1 MLKAIF
7 IDHMGTL
14 VYEQS
19 EWLTKLMDV
28 CVENSKEKDAQ
39 KIGELWYQKHDEL
52 IAQYNGENYKKE
64 YDIALET
71 FEKIKDEIG
80 LEGDSHQYCDLLVQH
95 WIHTPAYDD
104 SYDFFEQCPL
114 PIYIITNNDL
124 TYVEESMKNLELE
137 PKAIISSETTHYYK
151 PAKEMFEKAL
161 EITKL
166 KADEAVYIGDS
177 YNKDMQSAKSVGM
190 RAFLIGHKDI
200 DDPEI
205 TCIDTLLDVFEYL

>member
-19 EWLTKLMDV
+19 EWLTKLLDL
-28 CVENSKEKDAQ
+28 CAEKSNEKDTQ
-39 KIGELWYQKHDEL
+39 RIGNLWNQKHDEL
-52 IAQYNGENYKKE
+52 IQQYNGENYKDEYSIILEAFESMKE
-64 YDIALET
+64 Q
-71 FEKIKDEIG
+71 IG
-80 LEGDSHQYCDLLVQH
+80 LQGDSHQYCDLLVQH

-104 SYDFFEQCPL
+104 TYDFFAQCPL
-114 PIYIITNNDL
+114 PIYIITNNDIC
-124 TYVEESMKNLELE
+124 YVEESMKNLELE
-137 PKAIISSETTHYYK
+137 PKGIISSETTHYYK

-166 KADEAVYIGDS
+166 KPSEAVYIGDS

-200 DDPEI
+200 QDPEV

>member
-19 EWLTKLMDV
+19 EWLTKLLDL
-28 CVENSKEKDAQ
+28 CAENSNEKDTQ
-39 KIGELWYQKHDEL
+39 KIGKLWNQKHDEL
-52 IAQYNGENYKKE
+52 IQQYNGENYKDEYAIILEAFESIKE
-64 YDIALET
+64 Q
-71 FEKIKDEIG
+71 IG
-80 LEGDSHQYCDLLVQH
+80 LQGDSHQYCDLLIQH
-95 WIHTPAYDD
+95 LIHTPAYDD
-104 SYDFFEQCPL
+104 TYDFFAQCPL
-114 PIYIITNNDL
+114 PIYIITNNDSQ
-124 TYVEESMKNLELE
+124 YVEENMKNLELT
-137 PKAIISSETTHYYK
+137 PKGIISGQTTHYYK
-151 PAKEMFEKAL
+151 PHQKMFEKAL

-166 KADEAVYIGDS
+166 KPHEAVYIGDS

-200 DDPEI
+200 QDPEV